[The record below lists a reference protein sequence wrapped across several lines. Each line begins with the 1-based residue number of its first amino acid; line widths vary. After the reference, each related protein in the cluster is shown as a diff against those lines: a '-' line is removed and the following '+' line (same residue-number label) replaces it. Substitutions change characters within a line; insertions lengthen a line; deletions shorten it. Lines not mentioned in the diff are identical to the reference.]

1 MDTPA
6 VLVRFFA
13 LTTLLVCI
21 VWTVFLR
28 GGVSIRTLHPLLMVI
43 AFGFCMPLAAVQ
55 FRHPLL
61 QGTRSQPGRALQV
74 RIKAVH
80 VFLTDV
86 CDRQH
91 P

>member
-13 LTTLLVCI
+13 LATLLVCI
-21 VWTVFLR
+21 IWTVFLR

-61 QGTRSQPGRALQV
+61 QGTRSQP
-74 RIKAVH
+74 
-80 VFLTDV
+80 
-86 CDRQH
+86 
-91 P
+91 